1 MQRSYNNRDFLPL
14 TVILLILGWGGI
26 LLLMNGTQPTIGPRW
41 LFFLLLV
48 CAITGTALPFV
59 VYLNQRFPTE
69 PPPTSQTLV
78 REALFLG
85 VYVAI
90 LVWMKFGQVVNFGL
104 AVLFLVGFVLLE
116 VFLRLRESSF
126 WRKP

>member
-1 MQRSYNNRDFLPL
+1 MQRSYTNRDFLPL
-14 TVILLILGWGGI
+14 IVILVIIGWGGV

-41 LFFLLLV
+41 LFYVLLV
-48 CAITGTALPFV
+48 CAITGSALPFV

-69 PPPTSQTLV
+69 PLASSQTLV

-85 VYVAI
+85 VYTAI

-104 AVLFLVGFVLLE
+104 AVIFLIGFALLE
-116 VFLRLRESSF
+116 AFLRLRESSF
-126 WRKP
+126 WRRP